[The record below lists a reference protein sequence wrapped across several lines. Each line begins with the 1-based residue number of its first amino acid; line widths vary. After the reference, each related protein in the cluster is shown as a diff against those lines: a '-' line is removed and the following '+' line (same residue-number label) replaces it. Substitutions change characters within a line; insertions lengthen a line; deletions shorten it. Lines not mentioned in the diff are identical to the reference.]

1 METQSCPVPYVS
13 KMKLNF
19 VNDIHLEFGA
29 LPENPS
35 GSDILIL
42 AGDVTI
48 KNRVDWINEV
58 ANDFKHI
65 VYVLG
70 NHEYYH
76 QNLDNTYR
84 KTKEQLADNVY
95 LLQNESVTLDG
106 TTFHGTT
113 LWSDF
118 EKGNP
123 LSYMACNDL
132 MNDFRIIRA
141 DNGKSRFTPQRA
153 HKEHNVAMIFLRENV
168 KKGDVVVTHFG
179 STYESVGEEFR
190 GNKINGAYVSDLST
204 FIIESEPALWFHG
217 HLHNTSDYMVGNT
230 RVLCNPRGYV
240 GHGTNPNF
248 DVHKFV
254 EI

>member
-1 METQSCPVPYVS
+1 
-13 KMKLNF
+13 MKLNF

-35 GSDILIL
+35 GSDVLVL

-48 KNRVDWINEV
+48 KNRVDWINEI
-58 ANDFKHI
+58 ANNFKHV

-70 NHEYYH
+70 NHEFYH

-95 LLQNESVTLDG
+95 LLLNESVTLDG
-106 TTFHGTT
+106 ITFHGTT

-118 EKGNP
+118 ENGNP
-123 LSYMACNDL
+123 MSYFACKEN
-132 MNDFRIIRA
+132 MNDFYSIRT
-141 DNGKSRFTPQRA
+141 NGGLIRFTPQLA
-153 HKEHNVAMIFLRENV
+153 HAEHNIAKTFLLDNV
-168 KKGDVVVTHFG
+168 KKGDVVVTHHGPTF
-179 STYESVGEEFR
+179 ESISKEYR
-190 GNKINGAYVSDLST
+190 GDTLNGAFASDLSHL
-204 FIIESEPALWFHG
+204 IMAVKPVLWFHG
-217 HLHNTSDYMVGNT
+217 HLHNNSDYVVGET

-240 GHGTNPNF
+240 GHEENPNF

>member
-1 METQSCPVPYVS
+1 
-13 KMKLNF
+13 MKLNF

-35 GSDILIL
+35 GSDVLVL
-42 AGDVTI
+42 AGDVTV
-48 KNRVDWINEV
+48 KNRVDWINEI
-58 ANDFKHI
+58 ANNFKHI

-70 NHEYYH
+70 NHEFYH

-106 TTFHGTT
+106 VTFHGTT

-118 EKGNP
+118 NRGNP
-123 LSYMACNDL
+123 LSYLQCENVV
-132 MNDFRIIRA
+132 NDFRTIRA

-153 HKEHNVAMIFLRENV
+153 HREHNVATVFLRENV
-168 KKGDVVVTHFG
+168 KKGDVVVTHHG
-179 STYESVGEEFR
+179 PTYKSLDDKHR
-190 GNKINGAYVSDLST
+190 SSDINGSYVSDLADL
-204 FIIESEPALWFHG
+204 IIESGPTLWFHG
-217 HLHNTSDYMVGNT
+217 HLHNTSDYVVGNT

-240 GHGTNPNF
+240 RYDTNPNF

>member
-1 METQSCPVPYVS
+1 
-13 KMKLNF
+13 MKLNF

-35 GSDILIL
+35 GSDVLVL

-58 ANDFKHI
+58 ASNFKHV

-70 NHEYYH
+70 NHEFYH

-106 TTFHGTT
+106 VTFHGTT

-118 EKGNP
+118 NRGNP
-123 LSYMACNDL
+123 LSYLQCENVV
-132 MNDFRIIRA
+132 NDFRTIRA

-153 HKEHNVAMIFLRENV
+153 HKEHNVATVFLRENV
-168 KKGDVVVTHFG
+168 KKGDVVVTHHG
-179 STYESVGEEFR
+179 PTYKSLADKHR
-190 GNKINGAYVSDLST
+190 SSDINGSYVSDLADL
-204 FIIESEPALWFHG
+204 IIESGPTLWFHG
-217 HLHNTSDYMVGNT
+217 HLHNTSDYVVGNT

-240 GHGTNPNF
+240 RYDTNPNF

>member
-1 METQSCPVPYVS
+1 V
-13 KMKLNF
+13 KLNF
-19 VNDIHLEFGA
+19 VNDIHLEFGE

-35 GSDILIL
+35 GSDVLVL

-48 KNRVDWINEV
+48 KNRVDWINEI
-58 ANDFKHI
+58 ANNFKHV

-70 NHEYYH
+70 NHEFYH

-106 TTFHGTT
+106 IAFHGTT

-118 EKGNP
+118 DQGNP
-123 LSYMACNDL
+123 LSYFHCENAV
-132 MNDFRIIRA
+132 NDFRSIRA

-153 HKEHNVAMIFLRENV
+153 HKEHNVAKGFLRENV
-168 KKGDVVVTHFG
+168 KKGDVVVTHHG
-179 STYESVGEEFR
+179 PTYKSLDDKHR
-190 GNKINGAYVSDLST
+190 GDDINGAYVSDLADL
-204 FIIESEPALWFHG
+204 IMDLDPVLWFHG
-217 HLHNTSDYMVGNT
+217 HLHNTSDYTVGNT

-240 GHGTNPNF
+240 GHEINNDF

>member
-1 METQSCPVPYVS
+1 
-13 KMKLNF
+13 MKLNF

-35 GSDILIL
+35 GNDVLVL

-48 KNRVDWINEV
+48 KNRVDWINEI
-58 ANDFKHI
+58 ASNFKHV

-70 NHEYYH
+70 NHEFYH

-106 TTFHGTT
+106 IAFHGTT

-118 EKGNP
+118 DRGNP
-123 LSYMACNDL
+123 LSYLQCENAV
-132 MNDFRIIRA
+132 NDFRTIRA
-141 DNGKSRFTPQRA
+141 DNGKRRFTTQRA
-153 HKEHNVAMIFLRENV
+153 HREHNVATVFLRENV
-168 KKGDVVVTHFG
+168 KKGDVVVTHHG
-179 STYESVGEEFR
+179 PTYKSLDDKHR
-190 GNKINGAYVSDLST
+190 GDSINGAYVSDLADL
-204 FIIESEPALWFHG
+204 IMDLDPVLWFHG
-217 HLHNTSDYMVGNT
+217 HLHNSSDYMVANT

-240 GHGTNPNF
+240 GHETNPDF

-254 EI
+254 KI